1 MSPEALVADM
11 EPNDN
16 LLQSQPPSQQH
27 NKEIA
32 SQNSI
37 IQRR

>member
-1 MSPEALVADM
+1 MSPEALVADK
-11 EPNDN
+11 EASDN
-16 LLQSQPPSQQH
+16 LQPQPPSQQPH

-37 IQRR
+37 FQKR